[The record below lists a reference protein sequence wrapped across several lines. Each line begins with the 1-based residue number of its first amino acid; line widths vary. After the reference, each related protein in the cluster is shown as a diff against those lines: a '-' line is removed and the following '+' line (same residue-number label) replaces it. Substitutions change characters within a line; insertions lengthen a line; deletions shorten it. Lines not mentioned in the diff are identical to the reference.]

1 MPIRQE
7 KTTTDRPALWYSE
20 GGRLYLFHVKQQEEM
35 KDMRL
40 PKKNKC
46 PYEAQGRV
54 WMIPTADIQ
63 PNPQQPRQ
71 EFPLDKLVELAQSIS
86 ENGILQPL
94 TVTMESGVPVLIAGE
109 RRLRAAR
116 IAGLARVP
124 CVEVAVEDRR
134 RQVLTL
140 VENLQREDM
149 NCFEVA
155 QGIRD
160 LIDTYELTQTEAA
173 QQLGYSQAAVANKL
187 RLLRLSPEMRTRLIA
202 AGMTERHARALLR
215 LDNRAQREAAL
226 TRMIGERLTVAQTE
240 RMVEDMVNARA
251 RRRPARPLVRD
262 VRVFFN
268 TVNHA
273 LDIMRRGGIDA
284 QSHRQDGD
292 DYIEY
297 VVRIPKTPALVGGDK
312 PHT

>member
-1 MPIRQE
+1 M
-7 KTTTDRPALWYSE
+7 
-20 GGRLYLFHVKQQEEM
+20 
-35 KDMRL
+35 MRL
-40 PKKNKC
+40 PKKTKP
-46 PYEAQGRV
+46 PYDVQGRV
-54 WMIPTADIQ
+54 WMIPTADIR

-71 EFPLDKLVELAQSIS
+71 DFPLDKLVELAQSIS

-94 TVTMESGVPVLIAGE
+94 TITMESGVPVLIAGE

-160 LIDTYELTQTEAA
+160 LIDNYELTQTEAA

-187 RLLRLSPEMRTRLIA
+187 RLLRLSPEIRAQLVA

-215 LDNRAQREAAL
+215 LENRAQRETAL
-226 TRMIGERLTVAQTE
+226 ARMVAERMTVAQTE
-240 RMVEDMVNARA
+240 RMVEDMVNGRS
-251 RRRPARPLVRD
+251 RRRNTRPLVRD

-268 TVNHA
+268 TMNHA

-284 QSHRQDGD
+284 QSRRQDSD

-312 PHT
+312 K

>member
-1 MPIRQE
+1 M
-7 KTTTDRPALWYSE
+7 
-20 GGRLYLFHVKQQEEM
+20 V
-35 KDMRL
+35 RL
-40 PKKNKC
+40 PKKTKP
-46 PYEAQGRV
+46 PYEVQGRV
-54 WMIPTADIQ
+54 WMIPTADIR

-94 TVTMESGVPVLIAGE
+94 TITMESGVPVLIAGE

-160 LIDTYELTQTEAA
+160 LIDNYELTQTEAA

-187 RLLRLSPEMRTRLIA
+187 RLLRLSPEIRTQLVA

-215 LDNRAQREAAL
+215 LESRAQRESAL
-226 TRMIGERLTVAQTE
+226 ARMVSERLTVAQTE
-240 RMVEDMVNARA
+240 RMVEDMVNGRT
-251 RRRPARPLVRD
+251 RRRNARPLVRD

-268 TVNHA
+268 TMNHA

-284 QSHRQDGD
+284 QSRRQDNE

-297 VVRIPKTPALVGGDK
+297 VVRIPKTPALIGGEK
-312 PHT
+312 K

>member
-1 MPIRQE
+1 MTL
-7 KTTTDRPALWYSE
+7 K
-20 GGRLYLFHVKQQEEM
+20 
-35 KDMRL
+35 RL
-40 PKKNKC
+40 PKKGIP

-54 WMIPTADIQ
+54 WMIPTADIR

-94 TVTMESGVPVLIAGE
+94 TITMESGVPVLIAGE

-160 LIDTYELTQTEAA
+160 LIDNYELTQTEAA

-187 RLLRLSPEMRTRLIA
+187 RLLRLSPEIRARLVA

-215 LDNRAQREAAL
+215 LENRAQRESAL
-226 TRMIGERLTVAQTE
+226 ARMIGERMTVAQTE
-240 RMVEDMVNARA
+240 RMVDELISGRS
-251 RRRPARPLVRD
+251 RRRNSRPLVRD

-268 TVNHA
+268 TMNHA

-284 QSHRQDGD
+284 QSRRQDNE

-312 PHT
+312 K